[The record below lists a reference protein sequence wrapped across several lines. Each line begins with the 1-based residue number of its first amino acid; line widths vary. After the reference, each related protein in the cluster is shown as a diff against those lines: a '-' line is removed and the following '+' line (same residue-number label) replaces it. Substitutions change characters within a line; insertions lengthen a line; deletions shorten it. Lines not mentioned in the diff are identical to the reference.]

1 MTRHTNRRTSSS
13 THHDSSQSL
22 TSRQK
27 TKQVFSRWGS
37 LGPWRKDY
45 DTAMSVDIR
54 GSPSTLPAGHPI
66 LSLGNSGQLLRPLLV
81 NTRRQSNRR
90 RPNKKSL
97 WNEKMETKKTSWKK
111 KNVMKIQNIQEEEKY
126 SKNNNNSMSSEKLDS
141 YFNTPIKSE
150 LEAIK
155 KNLFCRK

>member
-1 MTRHTNRRTSSS
+1 MTRHTNCRTSSS
-13 THHDSSQSL
+13 THHESSQSL

-81 NTRRQSNRR
+81 NTRRQSNLR
-90 RPNKKSL
+90 RPSKKSL
-97 WNEKMETKKTSWKK
+97 WYEKMDTKKNKLEKKMWWKYKIFRRK
-111 KNVMKIQNIQEEEKY
+111 KSTVKIITTQCLQRNWILI
-126 SKNNNNSMSSEKLDS
+126 SIH
-141 YFNTPIKSE
+141 P
-150 LEAIK
+150 
-155 KNLFCRK
+155 